1 MLEDKA
7 GQGGYNKDVNM
18 KNMVALLQQPF
29 DCSRLKVSSAL
40 LASLL
45 AAGQKYSSHRCSF
58 LRLCVLPGFFFHL

>member
-29 DCSRLKVSSAL
+29 HCSRLKVSSAFVT
-40 LASLL
+40 
-45 AAGQKYSSHRCSF
+45 F
-58 LRLCVLPGFFFHL
+58 LPDLFA